1 MHDSGH
7 HDSNL
12 GRGFSFR
19 TRLLPL
25 RFQISSIT
33 PLTELGHTGLSSRHM
48 SSSSVSTMLPLIPF
62 IAVGHYTELNDRRKE
77 FVIDSCYCHAE
88 IDERRYIFFAKSKL
102 KGIATVG
109 RFEGAN

>member
-1 MHDSGH
+1 MIQGITIAILVVAALSVLDCYLSV
-7 HDSNL
+7 
-12 GRGFSFR
+12 FKY
-19 TRLLPL
+19 LPSHL
-25 RFQISSIT
+25 SQSSVT
-33 PLTELGHTGLSSRHM
+33 PTSHLDM
-48 SSSSVSTMLPLIPF
+48 SSSSVSPMLPLIPF

-102 KGIATVG
+102 KGITTVG